1 MSDYCD
7 GTAFQSH
14 RLFVMCPQAL
24 QIMVY
29 YDDLEICN
37 PLGSRAKTHK
47 LGMSPLR
54 DTVRCV
60 RSACTALEA
69 KVRYTDISSSIAKCP
84 KTVK

>member
-7 GTAFQSH
+7 GTAYQSH
-14 RLFVMCPQAL
+14 RLFVTCPQAL

-47 LGMSPLR
+47 LGMSPLG
-54 DTVRCV
+54 DTVCWV
-60 RSACTALEA
+60 CSACTALEA
-69 KVRYTDISSSIAKCP
+69 KVRVSCAS
-84 KTVK
+84 V